1 MSHEVD
7 LNADLGEG
15 FDDESLLPYLTSCNV
30 ACGAHAG
37 SPATM
42 RATLA
47 AAKKHGVACGAHPGF
62 PDRKNFGRRE
72 MPLTLAELSA
82 TISEQIDRLQEAASE
97 TGVALSHIKPHGAL
111 YHGANRRSDV
121 ARCFLETVARR
132 QPAWIVVGQA
142 GSLLLDEARRAGLRV
157 AAEGFADRLYLED
170 GTLAPRGVAG
180 AVFESA
186 EKAAAQA
193 LSLVAR
199 ESVEASNGQRLRV
212 KVQTICLHGDTPG
225 AASFAKAIRSRL
237 EEAGVEIRPLS
248 RPGR

>member
-1 MSHEVD
+1 MSSEVD

-30 ACGAHAG
+30 ACGAHAV
-37 SPATM
+37 SPETM

-47 AAKKHGVACGAHPGF
+47 AAKRHGVACGAHPGF

-82 TISEQIDRLQEAASE
+82 TISDQIDRLQEAASE

-111 YHGANRRSDV
+111 YHGANRRSDM

-180 AVFESA
+180 AVFDSA

-237 EEAGVEIRPLS
+237 EEAGIEVRPLS

>member
-1 MSHEVD
+1 MSQEVD

-15 FDDESLLPYLTSCNV
+15 FDDASILPFLSSCNV
-30 ACGAHAG
+30 ACAAHAG
-37 SPATM
+37 SPETM
-42 RATLA
+42 RSTLA
-47 AAKKHGVACGAHPGF
+47 AAKRLGVSCGAHPGY

-82 TISEQIDRLQEAASE
+82 TISEQIDLILQAASD

-111 YHGANRRSDV
+111 YHGSNRRLDT

-132 QPAWIVVGQA
+132 QPAWVIVGQA
-142 GSLLLDEARRAGLRV
+142 GSLLLEEARRMGLRV

-180 AVFESA
+180 AVFDSA

-193 LSLVAR
+193 LSLVAD
-199 ESVEASNGQRLRV
+199 ETVEASNGARLSV
-212 KVQTICLHGDTPG
+212 KVETICLHGDTPG
-225 AASFAKAIRSRL
+225 AAALARAIRSRL
-237 EEAGVEIRPLS
+237 EEAGIEIRPLA
-248 RPGR
+248 RMGR

>member
-1 MSHEVD
+1 MSREVD

-15 FDDESLLPYLTSCNV
+15 FDDDSLLPFLSSCNV

-37 SPATM
+37 SPETM
-42 RATLA
+42 RSTLA
-47 AAKKHGVACGAHPGF
+47 AAKSLGVACGAHPGF
-62 PDRKNFGRRE
+62 PDRKNFGRKE

-82 TISEQIDRLQEAASE
+82 TISEQIDRILEAASE
-97 TGVALSHIKPHGAL
+97 TGAVLSHIKPHGAL
-111 YHGANRRSDV
+111 YHGSNRRSDM

-142 GSLLLDEARRAGLRV
+142 GSLLLEEARRMGLRI

-180 AVFESA
+180 AVFDSA

-193 LSLVAR
+193 LSLVAD
-199 ESVEASNGQRLRV
+199 ESVEASNGTRLPLR
-212 KVQTICLHGDTPG
+212 VQTICLHGDTPG
-225 AASFAKAIRSRL
+225 AAAFAKAIRSRL
-237 EEAGVEIRPLS
+237 RQAGIEVRPLAHF
-248 RPGR
+248 GK